1 MCEFIGATGA
11 AAKRFPMLQRSSQHM
26 SARPLTEAEY
36 LTLLA
41 YFRAQ
46 KMTRNAA
53 LLVVGCGTGY
63 RITELLSL
71 TVSQLWTGTEVA
83 KEITISRR
91 MMKGGAG
98 AYKRAVRSRRMP
110 LSEPVRAAILEH
122 LQTIGTDQPES
133 AFFRTGQTITRG
145 MDRPQAHRVLVSGCE
160 ACGIPSNRIS
170 THTLRKTFAA
180 RIYAQT
186 KCLITLQRLLGHR
199 SPVTTARYLESDAA
213 ELDRLVL
220 GLAA

>member
-1 MCEFIGATGA
+1 
-11 AAKRFPMLQRSSQHM
+11 M
-26 SARPLTEAEY
+26 SARPLTDAEY
-36 LTLLA
+36 LALLA
-41 YFRAQ
+41 HFRAK

-71 TVSQLWTGTEVA
+71 TIGQVWTGTEVA
-83 KEITISRR
+83 REITIARR
-91 MMKGGAG
+91 QMKGGAG

-110 LSEPVRAAILEH
+110 LSEPVRAAIMEH
-122 LQTIGTDQPES
+122 LQTIGIDQPES
-133 AFFRTGQTITRG
+133 AFFRTTRTASGG
-145 MDRPQAHRVLVSGCE
+145 MDRPQAHRVLVSGCA
-160 ACGIPSNRIS
+160 ACGIDTSRIS
-170 THTLRKTFAA
+170 THVFRKTFAH
-180 RIYAQT
+180 RIYSQT

-199 SPVTTARYLESDAA
+199 SPVTTARYLESDSA